1 MSFRK
6 NLEYLRKGKKLSQ
19 EDLGYKL
26 GVSRQSVSKWESGA
40 AYPETDK
47 MLAMCKLFDC
57 TLDELMNQNMQEEQI
72 EETRKYTF
80 NDFIKSVTSIVDRSV
95 RMISSMKAK
104 SLIRFIFELAILFIL
119 ILLIRMPFNYIYQAG
134 ANIFTQGANR
144 YFDILLAFWKF
155 LIDIVYLVVAV
166 VSFVYIYKVRFL
178 DAFEDDS
185 KTEKIDDSKD
195 SPETKVESSV
205 VKNQT
210 KSEKKDISVKYDF
223 GIFSLL
229 GKAILFL
236 FKCFVA
242 FCSLFVV
249 FFFLGS
255 VAGLVIQISWL
266 FQGIYFW
273 SILLFLLSLITFLGM
288 LITVL
293 YNFIFNRKT
302 AWRKVLTVLLSTLVG
317 FGISAG
323 LGLLELK
330 EFSVV
335 SGYSSNIVLDKEIKE
350 FEMKDT
356 LIINP
361 PYRIKYMED
370 ENLADRVRVEVRYSK
385 KLSEVHME
393 EKSYEGNDRID
404 INVHGSN
411 SRVSFKE
418 VYNIL
423 LHDLKRKEINSNY
436 SRIFDGEIT
445 VFTSKE
451 NIEKI
456 RENLDVQMNMYVPA
470 NSSCMCTKEE
480 AGGFCEC
487 E

>member
-144 YFDILLAFWKF
+144 YFDVLLAFWKF

-178 DAFEDDS
+178 DAFEDVG
-185 KTEKIDDSKD
+185 ESKD
-195 SPETKVESSV
+195 LPERKVESSV

-236 FKCFVA
+236 FKCFVG

-273 SILLFLLSLITFLGM
+273 SILLFLFSLITFLGM

-302 AWRKVLTVLLSTLVG
+302 AWRKVLTVLLATLVG
-317 FGISAG
+317 FGVGAG
-323 LGLLELK
+323 VGLLELK

-418 VYNIL
+418 AYNIL

-445 VFTSKE
+445 VFTSKA

-480 AGGFCEC
+480 TGGFCEC

>member
-144 YFDILLAFWKF
+144 YFDVLLAFWKF

-178 DAFEDDS
+178 DAFEDGS
-185 KTEKIDDSKD
+185 KTGKIDDSKD
-195 SPETKVESSV
+195 FPETKIESSV

-236 FKCFVA
+236 FKCFVG

-302 AWRKVLTVLLSTLVG
+302 AWRKVLTVLLATLVG
-317 FGISAG
+317 FGVGAG
-323 LGLLELK
+323 VGLLELK

-445 VFTSKE
+445 VFTSKA

-480 AGGFCEC
+480 TGGFCEC

>member
-335 SGYSSNIVLDKEIKE
+335 SGYSSNIVLDKEIRE
-350 FEMKDT
+350 FDMKDT

-361 PYRIKYMED
+361 PYRIKYVKD
-370 ENLADRVRVEVRYSK
+370 DNLTDRVRVEVRYSK
-385 KLSEVHME
+385 KLSEVHIE
-393 EKSYEGNDRID
+393 EKSYDGNDRID